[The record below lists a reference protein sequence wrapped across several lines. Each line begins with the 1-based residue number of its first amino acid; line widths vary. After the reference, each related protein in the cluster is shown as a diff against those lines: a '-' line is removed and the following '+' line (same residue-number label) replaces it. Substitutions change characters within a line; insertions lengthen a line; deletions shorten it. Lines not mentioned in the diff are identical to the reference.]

1 MELNR
6 VLITGGAGFL
16 GSHLVDRLI
25 DTHEVVVLDVLS
37 TGSMDN
43 LAIHVDNKR
52 FTFIEGR
59 ISSEAIVKEAIEGSK
74 QLVQSWTYLD
84 NSIVGFI

>member
-1 MELNR
+1 
-6 VLITGGAGFL
+6 VLVTGGAGLL
-16 GSHLVDRLI
+16 GSHIVDRLI
-25 DTHEVVVLDVLS
+25 DTHEVVVLDDLS

-59 ISSEAIVKEAIEGSK
+59 ISSEAIVKEAIERSK
-74 QLVQSWTYLD
+74 QLVQSTTYLD